1 MLSNQPFGNVSCLN
15 NYLKSNNGDNCKTYN
30 IRLPNC
36 MLLPHQK
43 VTWNA
48 KEKLKKQYPDRLKM
62 IILEWSRRQGK
73 DILSLNIVTKEAFE
87 YPSNNYYI
95 FPEKRQAKEAIFE
108 AIDADG
114 RALIDYIPKELI
126 ARIDKVTMTIYL
138 YTKVHGALSTIQFKG
153 SDADKMVGTSLR
165 TVVFSEYALC
175 NPAVWIYLEPSISMN
190 KGLAI
195 FVSTPRG
202 LNHFTELIEANI
214 DNPACYYSRLTI
226 DMTVG
231 FNNRPIFTKE
241 AVEDK
246 IKRGM
251 PREQAMQEYYC
262 SRTVALAG
270 SFYKEQ
276 LAALEREGRFTLFE
290 VPKYTQWYC
299 SVDIGMVDLT
309 VLWFGFYRDNY
320 YYIYSCYAN
329 NYKTIKHYASVIRSF
344 MKENDIKRPIKL
356 LLPHDSTKRDM
367 VNNTSPAM
375 EFDRLGFDCDIVQRS
390 QSKLNDI
397 NYVRER
403 IPNMIFHRE
412 NTFVGFNYLK
422 RYTKKWNKTLNT
434 FSEEELHDDASNY
447 ADSWKYFVKGID
459 GYTTGTTTSFMPK

>member
-1 MLSNQPFGNVSCLN
+1 MLSSTPFSNVNCLKEYTAKN
-15 NYLKSNNGDNCKTYN
+15 NSEHMKTYN
-30 IRLPNC
+30 VRLPNC

-43 VTWNA
+43 VAWNA
-48 KEKLKKQYPDRLKM
+48 KERLKKEYSDRLKM
-62 IILEWSRRQGK
+62 VILEWSRRQGK
-73 DILSLNIVTKEAFE
+73 DILALNITAMEAYE

-126 ARIDKVTMTIYL
+126 YKIDKVTMTIYL

-214 DNPACYYSRLTI
+214 DNPACYYSKLTI

-231 FNNRPIFTKE
+231 FNNRPIFTRQE
-241 AVEDK
+241 VEDK

-276 LAALEREGRFTLFE
+276 LAQLEEDGRCFNFN
-290 VPKYTQWYC
+290 PPMYTQWYC
-299 SVDIGMVDLT
+299 SVDVGIVDLM
-309 VLWFGFYRDNY
+309 VLWFGYVYDNKY
-320 YYIYSCYAN
+320 YFFKCYAN
-329 NYKTIKHYASVIRSF
+329 NYKTIKHYANVIDEFKKKYNIR
-344 MKENDIKRPIKL
+344 RPIKL
-356 LLPHDSTKRDM
+356 LLPHDSTKRDI
-367 VNNTSPAM
+367 VNNTSPIQ
-375 EFDRLGFDCDIVQRS
+375 EFERLGFECYLVKRS
-390 QSKLNDI
+390 QSKINDI
-397 NYVRER
+397 NYIRQRIER
-403 IPNMIFHRE
+403 MYFHKD

-422 RYTKKWNKTLNT
+422 RYTKKWNKTLNC
-434 FSEEELHDDASNY
+434 FSEEELHDEASNF

-459 GYTTGTTTSFMPK
+459 GFETGETMSYLPG